1 VIVSVAGK
9 PIGNVGELLTSVSAL
24 KPGVPV
30 KFTLL
35 RQRAQVEIN
44 VTPGLRPKPP
54 PTER

>member
-1 VIVSVAGK
+1 MK
-9 PIGNVGELLTSVSAL
+9 LLGNVGELLTSVSAL

-35 RQRAQVEIN
+35 RQRVQVDID

-54 PTER
+54 PTDR